1 MGTIDLTFSKAED
14 DKPPIAEQIRSVFRR
29 LLGTDGFTVDD
40 AEIQQQ
46 ELAGRIELA
55 EKAAA
60 YWRTVSPVGDPA
72 TDPTS
77 GEYLASI
84 EVRVQG
90 DHVTVG
96 STDDK
101 ANLIE
106 YGSINNEEF
115 APRAKVQAHFR
126 AGKN

>member
-14 DKPPIAEQIRSVFRR
+14 DKPPIVEQIHDVFRR

-40 AEIQQQ
+40 AEIQRQ
-46 ELAGRIELA
+46 ELAARIELA
-55 EKAAA
+55 KEAQA
-60 YWRTVSPVGDPA
+60 YWITVSPVGDPVV
-72 TDPTS
+72 DPHS
-77 GEYLASI
+77 GEYIESI

-106 YGSINNEEF
+106 YGSINNPEY
-115 APRAKVQAHFR
+115 APRAKVQARFR
-126 AGKN
+126 GKN